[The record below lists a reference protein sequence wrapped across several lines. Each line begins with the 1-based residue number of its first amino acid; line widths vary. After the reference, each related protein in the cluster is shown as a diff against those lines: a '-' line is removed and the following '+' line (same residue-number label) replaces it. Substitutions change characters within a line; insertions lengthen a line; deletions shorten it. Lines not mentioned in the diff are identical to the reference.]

1 MRLYFRKCIQSSP
14 ILAIKWCAK
23 IIYVPTLES
32 IVLPFDLKSL
42 SPVPANV
49 TDEMSKHEWSGYS
62 GCQLVMKFLQK
73 HFRNFNVYVENK
85 YCWTWD
91 AGWCLAA
98 QMSNIIKWSWI
109 VSLIILVGLT
119 MTCFSEEI
127 MVSYSCIRGF
137 MPDLHK
143 KSWMVSKSGEL
154 SKQAFCKNIVKKDY
168 FWSSNISFHQVQ
180 DSGRFSMTLLKQYE
194 AH

>member
-1 MRLYFRKCIQSSP
+1 MRLYFRKCILSSP

-23 IIYVPTLES
+23 IIYVPTLESES

-109 VSLIILVGLT
+109 VIKIITKLQACTIVIILTIKYFLF
-119 MTCFSEEI
+119 MHN
-127 MVSYSCIRGF
+127 IRF
-137 MPDLHK
+137 DRREKLCEPQK
-143 KSWMVSKSGEL
+143 PT
-154 SKQAFCKNIVKKDY
+154 
-168 FWSSNISFHQVQ
+168 VQ
-180 DSGRFSMTLLKQYE
+180 K
-194 AH
+194 AAI